1 MEMLYE
7 IESWIKCENY
17 LAYDLWHPESMT
29 HLEDKDMRHEVELPD
44 STIAVTEESVDF
56 IDALYLENCANSS
69 VDIET
74 VFSEDERTT
83 IDCSVT
89 IFATRLR

>member
-1 MEMLYE
+1 
-7 IESWIKCENY
+7 
-17 LAYDLWHPESMT
+17 MT
-29 HLEDKDMRHEVELPD
+29 HLKYEDTRHEVELPN
-44 STIAVTEESVDF
+44 SAIAVTEESVEF

-69 VDIET
+69 ADIET
-74 VFSEDERTT
+74 VFSEDEGII